1 MRVKLAA
8 PILDLSGTPMKESP
22 TDKKFMTIQSVS
34 VFAVLSAGIDA
45 NTDAVEKFNRYQ
57 FAQKLTNSGD
67 VDLTI
72 DEIAQIKKYVG
83 QIYAPIVVGR
93 VYDHF
98 ESTANEE
105 GS

>member
-1 MRVKLAA
+1 MRVRLAV
-8 PILDLSGTPMKESP
+8 PILDLSGERMKEQGGK
-22 TDKKFMTIQSVS
+22 DFMTVQSVS

-57 FAQKLTNSGD
+57 FAQKLTNAGD

-105 GS
+105 NS